1 MDALSFSKSNLALRR
16 RFMTP
21 SWSRQNRKPFYGQ
34 PPPPFKPL
42 LNVLSLTV
50 FSTMKF
56 NQSDTLKLW
65 VGVEVIEA
73 TGLWPFNLEI
83 KAIEALEVV

>member
-1 MDALSFSKSNLALRR
+1 MMDALSFSKSNLALRR
-16 RFMTP
+16 RFMTS

-56 NQSDTLKLW
+56 NQNDTLYSKLMNYTEKAI
-65 VGVEVIEA
+65 EVIED
-73 TGLWPFNLEI
+73 TGNSN
-83 KAIEALEVV
+83 